1 MKIQNIQKYKRV
13 DKMGKLKVGFVGVGL
28 MGLPMVKNIAKHNY
42 PLVVWNRSTKNLKK
56 IKNQKTEVCQ
66 NLINLPNQC
75 QVIIMMLSND
85 EVCLEISKELS
96 KKIKKDQILIDMS
109 STKQKTAIEIE
120 KKIKSKGG
128 YFLDAPVSGGTSA
141 AETGKLAIMVGGDKK
156 IFEKTK
162 NLLKSMGTVTY
173 VGKTGS
179 GQVAK
184 LANQAIVGITIG
196 AVSEALILAEAA
208 GADPKAVRKA
218 IKYGFAGSPIL
229 EIHGKRILEKNF
241 EPGGKCSTQ
250 LKDMNNIIETAK
262 TYKIHLPLSEKIKK
276 LYEIIVEEGKSS
288 LDHSALYLVIK
299 KLKKQPLNKTSKT

>member
-1 MKIQNIQKYKRV
+1 MN
-13 DKMGKLKVGFVGVGL
+13 KLKVGFVGIGL

-42 PLVVWNRSTKNLKK
+42 PLVVWNRSKKNLKK
-56 IKNQKTEVCQ
+56 INKQKIEVCQ
-66 NLINLPNQC
+66 NIINLPSQC
-75 QVIIMMLSND
+75 EVIIMMLSND
-85 EVCLEISKELS
+85 KVCLEISNKLK
-96 KKIKKDQILIDMS
+96 KKIKKNQILIDMS
-109 STKQKTAIEIE
+109 STKQKTAIELE
-120 KKIKSKGG
+120 KRIKSKGG
-128 YFLDAPVSGGTSA
+128 YFLDAPVSGGTLA
-141 AETGKLAIMVGGDKK
+141 AKIGKLAIMVGGEKK

-196 AVSEALILAEAA
+196 AVSEALILAETA

-218 IKYGFAGSPIL
+218 IKNGFAGSQIL

-250 LKDMNNIIETAK
+250 LKDMKNIIETAK

-276 LYEIIVEEGKSS
+276 LYEIIVKEGKSS
-288 LDHSALYLVIK
+288 LDHSALYLLIK
-299 KLKKQPLNKTSKT
+299 KLKKHRV

>member
-1 MKIQNIQKYKRV
+1 MR
-13 DKMGKLKVGFVGVGL
+13 KLKVGFVGVGL

-56 IKNQKTEVCQ
+56 ITNQKTKVCQ
-66 NLINLPNQC
+66 NLIDLPNQC
-75 QVIIMMLSND
+75 QIIIMMLSND
-85 EVCLEISKELS
+85 KVCLEISKELS
-96 KKIKKDQILIDMS
+96 KKIKKNQILIDMS
-109 STKQKTAIEIE
+109 STKQKTAIKIE
-120 KKIKSKGG
+120 KKINSKGG
-128 YFLDAPVSGGTSA
+128 YFLDAPVSGGTLA
-141 AETGKLAIMVGGDKK
+141 AENGKLAIMVGGEKT

-208 GADPKAVRKA
+208 GVDPKAVRKA
-218 IKYGFAGSPIL
+218 IKNGFAGSPIL

-241 EPGGKCSTQ
+241 EPGGRCSTQ

-262 TYKIHLPLSEKIKK
+262 NHKIHLPLSEKIKK
-276 LYEIIVEEGKSS
+276 LYEKIVEEGKSN
-288 LDHSALYLVIK
+288 LDHSALYLL
-299 KLKKQPLNKTSKT
+299 LKNLRNPRLK

>member
-1 MKIQNIQKYKRV
+1 
-13 DKMGKLKVGFVGVGL
+13 MGKLKVGFVGVGL

-56 IKNQKTEVCQ
+56 ITNQKTKVCQ
-66 NLINLPNQC
+66 NLIDLPNQC
-75 QVIIMMLSND
+75 QIIIMMLSND
-85 EVCLEISKELS
+85 KVCLEISKELS
-96 KKIKKDQILIDMS
+96 KKIKKNQILIDMS
-109 STKQKTAIEIE
+109 STKQKTAIKIE
-120 KKIKSKGG
+120 KKINSKGG
-128 YFLDAPVSGGTSA
+128 YFLDAPVSGGTLA
-141 AETGKLAIMVGGDKK
+141 AENGKLAIMVGGEKT

-208 GADPKAVRKA
+208 GVDPKAVRKA
-218 IKYGFAGSPIL
+218 IKNGFAGSPIL

-241 EPGGKCSTQ
+241 EPGGRCSTQ

-262 TYKIHLPLSEKIKK
+262 NHKIHLPLSEKIKK
-276 LYEIIVEEGKSS
+276 LYEKIVEGGKSN
-288 LDHSALYLVIK
+288 LDHSALYLL
-299 KLKKQPLNKTSKT
+299 LKNLRNTHLK

>member
-1 MKIQNIQKYKRV
+1 
-13 DKMGKLKVGFVGVGL
+13 MGKLKVGFVGVGL

-56 IKNQKTEVCQ
+56 IKNKKIKVCQ
-66 NLINLPNQC
+66 NLIDLPNKC
-75 QVIIMMLSND
+75 QIIIMMLSND
-85 EVCLEISKELS
+85 KVCLEISKELS
-96 KKIKKDQILIDMS
+96 KKIKKNQILIDMS
-109 STKQKTAIEIE
+109 STKQKTAIKIE
-120 KKIKSKGG
+120 KKINSKGG
-128 YFLDAPVSGGTSA
+128 YFLDAPVSGGTLA
-141 AETGKLAIMVGGDKK
+141 AENGKLAIMVGGEKT

-208 GADPKAVRKA
+208 GVDPKAVRKA
-218 IKYGFAGSPIL
+218 IKNGFAGSPIL

-241 EPGGKCSTQ
+241 EPGGRCSTQ

-262 TYKIHLPLSEKIKK
+262 NHKIHLPLSEKIKK
-276 LYEIIVEEGKSS
+276 LYEKIVEEGKSN
-288 LDHSALYLVIK
+288 LDHSALYLL
-299 KLKKQPLNKTSKT
+299 LKNLRNTHLK

>member
-1 MKIQNIQKYKRV
+1 MN
-13 DKMGKLKVGFVGVGL
+13 KLKVGFVGVGL

-42 PLVVWNRSTKNLKK
+42 PLVVWNRSKKNLKK
-56 IKNQKTEVCQ
+56 INKQKIEVCQ
-66 NLINLPNQC
+66 NIINLPSQC

-85 EVCLEISKELS
+85 KVCLEISNKLK
-96 KKIKKDQILIDMS
+96 KKIKKNQILIDMS

-128 YFLDAPVSGGTSA
+128 YFLDAPVSGGTLA
-141 AETGKLAIMVGGDKK
+141 AKIGKLAIMVGGEKK

-196 AVSEALILAEAA
+196 AVSEALILAETA
-208 GADPKAVRKA
+208 GANPKAVRKA
-218 IKYGFAGSPIL
+218 IKNGFAGSQIL

-250 LKDMNNIIETAK
+250 LKDMKNIIETAK

-276 LYEIIVEEGKSS
+276 LYEIIVKEGKSN
-288 LDHSALYLVIK
+288 LDHSALYLLIK
-299 KLKKQPLNKTSKT
+299 KLKKHRI

>member
-1 MKIQNIQKYKRV
+1 
-13 DKMGKLKVGFVGVGL
+13 MGKLKVGFVGVGL

-56 IKNQKTEVCQ
+56 ITNQKTKVCQ
-66 NLINLPNQC
+66 NLIDLPNQC
-75 QVIIMMLSND
+75 QIIIMMLSND
-85 EVCLEISKELS
+85 KVCLEISKELS
-96 KKIKKDQILIDMS
+96 KKIKKNQILIDMS
-109 STKQKTAIEIE
+109 STKQKTAIKIE
-120 KKIKSKGG
+120 KKINSKGG
-128 YFLDAPVSGGTSA
+128 YFLDAPVSGGTLA
-141 AETGKLAIMVGGDKK
+141 AENGKLAIMVGGEKT

-208 GADPKAVRKA
+208 GVDPKAVRKA
-218 IKYGFAGSPIL
+218 IKNGFAGSPIL

-241 EPGGKCSTQ
+241 EPGGRCSTQ

-262 TYKIHLPLSEKIKK
+262 NHKIHLPLSEKIKK
-276 LYEIIVEEGKSS
+276 LYEKIVEEGKSN
-288 LDHSALYLVIK
+288 LDHSALYLL
-299 KLKKQPLNKTSKT
+299 LKNLRNTHLK

>member
-1 MKIQNIQKYKRV
+1 MN
-13 DKMGKLKVGFVGVGL
+13 KLKVGFVGVGL

-42 PLVVWNRSTKNLKK
+42 PLVVWNRSKKNLKK
-56 IKNQKTEVCQ
+56 INKQKIEVCQ
-66 NLINLPNQC
+66 NIINLPSQC

-85 EVCLEISKELS
+85 KVCLEISNKLK
-96 KKIKKDQILIDMS
+96 KKIKKNQILIDMS

-128 YFLDAPVSGGTSA
+128 YFLDAPVSGGTLA
-141 AETGKLAIMVGGDKK
+141 AKIGKLAIMVGGEKK

-162 NLLKSMGTVTY
+162 NLLKSMGTVAY

-196 AVSEALILAEAA
+196 AVSEALILAESA

-218 IKYGFAGSPIL
+218 IKNGFAGSQIL

-250 LKDMNNIIETAK
+250 LKDMKNIIETAK

-276 LYEIIVEEGKSS
+276 LYEIIVKEGKSS
-288 LDHSALYLVIK
+288 LDHSALYLLIK
-299 KLKKQPLNKTSKT
+299 KLKKHRV